1 MIANFIIMIYRIKT
15 HLGSGQFGTVC
26 SGMWKKGESDYE
38 VDDLQEVAV
47 KSMKPGAKE
56 EERTKFLQEAAIMG
70 QFRNPYILRI
80 LGYMKG
86 DPVSCLYF
94 WYNLF
99 IS

>member
-1 MIANFIIMIYRIKT
+1 
-15 HLGSGQFGTVC
+15 L
-26 SGMWKKGESDYE
+26 WKKGESDYE

-80 LGYMKG
+80 LGYMTG
-86 DPVSCLYF
+86 DPVSYLYF
-94 WYNLF
+94 RSFSSETLNKRRACYMYII
-99 IS
+99 ISSSI